1 MNPNIAPPAE
11 LDIDER
17 IVEIEKFLEEQEKKA
32 GIYVA
37 PKSLSQAP
45 FEGTYKSQTGLFKG
59 TTSGQVALTTPT
71 TNGDVVELL
80 KKISENQEIDRIRYE
95 RNNPISGDDPIYDW
109 AEATINPGQLVQ
121 FIYTVPE
128 GHVFFLEYVNIV
140 HNIDTTYSI
149 FIDGQYQPNLSFAL
163 EDFGDHMA
171 IWNPRKMCYN
181 NVQVWALNNWVAAQT
196 YATFFRGFNRFYR
209 AINREITYESLEKEK
224 QET

>member
-1 MNPNIAPPAE
+1 MVNENIAPQAE

-17 IVEIEKFLEEQEKKA
+17 IKEIERFLEDQEKNLIPKPVEIE
-32 GIYVA
+32 
-37 PKSLSQAP
+37 PKIIP
-45 FEGTYKSQTGLFKG
+45 PPED
-59 TTSGQVALTTPT
+59 VLT
-71 TNGDVVELL
+71 LL

-95 RNNPISGDDPIYDW
+95 RNNPVTNDDPIYDW
-109 AEATINPGQLVQ
+109 AESDVPPGFMVQ

-128 GHVFFLEYVNIV
+128 GHVFYLEYINIV
-140 HNIDTTYSI
+140 HNIDTTYYVW
-149 FIDGQYQPNLSFAL
+149 IDGQYQPTLSYAI

-171 IWNPRKMCYN
+171 IWKPPKMCYN

-209 AINREITYESLEKEK
+209 SIHREITYESLEKEK